1 MSMSSLL
8 SKIGGALAVTGFVLA
23 TLFSL
28 GTTATASTTTCV
40 DALLPPGHYCG
51 DGHPWHN

>member
-1 MSMSSLL
+1 MFMSSLL
-8 SKIGGALAVTGFVLA
+8 SKIGGALAMIGIVVG
-23 TLFSL
+23 TLFAV

-51 DGHPWHN
+51 DGHLWHN

>member
-23 TLFSL
+23 TLFAV

-40 DALLPPGHYCG
+40 DALLPPGHYCA

>member
-8 SKIGGALAVTGFVLA
+8 SKIGGALAMTGVVVA
-23 TLFSL
+23 TLFAM
-28 GTTATASTTTCV
+28 GATASASTTTCV
-40 DALLPPGHYCG
+40 DALLPPGHYCA